1 MIKNYIFPLI
11 LQLITTL
18 SYLYIF
24 EFETNTIPGWNTTI
38 SENKYPIFVV
48 IIFNLVINWFI
59 FRELNKK
66 TKKISSLFFIIHFVI
81 SASTAFFIRFPSM
94 FLNFEMELKNT
105 EKLLQTLKMLNWI
118 FLFFII
124 VQIIFAF
131 YIMIKFK
138 KQNERN

>member
-38 SENKYPIFVV
+38 SENKYPIFAV
-48 IIFNLVINWFI
+48 IILNLVINWFI

-81 SASTAFFIRFPSM
+81 SASMAFFIRFPSM

-124 VQIIFAF
+124 VQIVFAF
-131 YIMIKFK
+131 YIFIKFK
-138 KQNERN
+138 KQN

>member
-38 SENKYPIFVV
+38 SENKYPIFAV
-48 IIFNLVINWFI
+48 IILNLLINWFI
-59 FRELNKK
+59 FRGLNKK

-131 YIMIKFK
+131 YIIIKFK

>member
-24 EFETNTIPGWNTTI
+24 EFETNTIPGWNTII
-38 SENKYPIFVV
+38 SENKYPIFTV
-48 IIFNLVINWFI
+48 ITLNLIINWFI
-59 FRELNKK
+59 FRELKKK
-66 TKKISSLFFIIHFVI
+66 TKKTSLLFFIIHFVI
-81 SASTAFFIRFPSM
+81 SASTAFFIRFPSI

-105 EKLLQTLKMLNWI
+105 DKLLQTLKMLNWI

-131 YIMIKFK
+131 YIIIKFK